1 LDLVKGPRV
10 EVELRML
17 EPPKEIG
24 EMMKKSG
31 GGDSDEERVRR
42 ETNENGMSVECE
54 FTFVNAIGRFTRRA
68 GEEEYFHG
76 ERVKNVREQL
86 AMRARFE
93 GQGRVKKYIPGGD
106 GGTDS
111 EGEG

>member
-24 EMMKKSG
+24 EMMRKSG

-42 ETNENGMSVECE
+42 ETNENGMSVEC
-54 FTFVNAIGRFTRRA
+54 
-68 GEEEYFHG
+68 
-76 ERVKNVREQL
+76 
-86 AMRARFE
+86 
-93 GQGRVKKYIPGGD
+93 
-106 GGTDS
+106 
-111 EGEG
+111 